1 MSGNP
6 ITFATVSDLPPVAK
20 RLYQFSSP
28 SDATKF
34 LLLCYCLIDSE
45 KMILRTRTTKIL
57 LTPNAEKCHV

>member
-45 KMILRTRTTKIL
+45 KLIFENTYPENTV
-57 LTPNAEKCHV
+57 NS